1 MSKSPDFFQRYVT
14 AVFHR
19 GKAEKLPMSYLVQE
33 AERVLN
39 PDEMQQFLAI
49 IETMVQE
56 GKILRDGDM
65 LQLVESE
72 S

>member
-1 MSKSPDFFQRYVT
+1 MSKAPEFFKRYVT

-19 GKAEKLPMSYLVQE
+19 GKAEKLPVSYLTQE
-33 AERVLN
+33 AERVLT
-39 PDEMQQFLAI
+39 PDEMQQFFAE

-56 GKILRDGDM
+56 GKILRDGEM

>member
-1 MSKSPDFFQRYVT
+1 VGKSPEFFKRYVT

-19 GKAEKLPMSYLVQE
+19 GRAEKLPMSYIIQE
-33 AERVLN
+33 AERVLE
-39 PDEMQQFLAI
+39 PAELQQFLAE

-56 GKILRDGDM
+56 GRILRDGEM
-65 LQLVESE
+65 LQLVKSE